1 MSNPSAAAPVCY
13 RHTDRET
20 WIRCQR
26 CDRPICPDCMNPAS
40 VGFQCPS
47 CVKEGSKSTRIG
59 RLPYGGEASAD
70 PRLSTFAIIAVNVAV
85 WLAITAN
92 GGQSSSLVD
101 KLSIIPHEGVRVLNG
116 SLVQVP
122 GVSTGSWWQVIT
134 SAFTHV
140 EPLHIGLNMLALY
153 FLGPALEQVLGRAR
167 FLAIYFVSAICGSAG
182 VMLFADP
189 AGATLG
195 ASGAIFGLMG
205 ALVVLAL
212 KVNGD
217 VRSILMWIGLNLVI
231 TFTVP
236 NISWQG
242 HVGGL
247 LGGALVAGALVYA
260 PKEGRTWVQ
269 WGSVVAVSAI
279 AVALI
284 VVKAHALGASVYTS

>member
-1 MSNPSAAAPVCY
+1 
-13 RHTDRET
+13 
-20 WIRCQR
+20 
-26 CDRPICPDCMNPAS
+26 MNSAS

-47 CVKEGSKSTRIG
+47 CVKEGAKSTQVG

-101 KLSIIPHEGVRVLNG
+101 KLSIIPREGYRLLGGGV
-116 SLVQVP
+116 VQVP

-153 FLGPALEQVLGRAR
+153 FLGPALEQVLGRTR

-189 AGATLG
+189 AQATLG

-205 ALVVLAL
+205 ALVVLAI
-212 KVNGD
+212 KIKGD
-217 VRSILMWIGLNLVI
+217 VRSIMMWIGLNLVI
-231 TFTVP
+231 TFSVP

-242 HVGGL
+242 HLGGL
-247 LGGALVAGALVYA
+247 LGGAILAGAIVYA
-260 PKEGRTWVQ
+260 PKDGRTWIQ
-269 WGSVVAVSAI
+269 WGSVVAVSAVAI
-279 AVALI
+279 ALI
-284 VVKAHALGASVYTS
+284 VVKAHALAS